1 MKNMLHVANIGK
13 TIGPPSFRALET
25 DDSIDVWDDGEEG
38 NYWDNYTGLDSD
50 ENGVGDTP
58 YIIDENNPEK
68 YPLVESSEISEK
80 ERFPTLLAV
89 AVTVTGVVIIAVG
102 FLVYFNKRK
111 R

>member
-1 MKNMLHVANIGK
+1 MARAIIYHNNFFKNVNHV
-13 TIGPPSFRALET
+13 ET

-50 ENGVGDTP
+50 EDGVGDTP
-58 YIIDENNPEK
+58 YIIDENNLDN

-80 ERFPTLLAV
+80 EHFPTLLAVV

-102 FLVYFNKRK
+102 FLVYFKKRK
-111 R
+111 H